1 MRHAATPESG
11 CYSIITYL
19 LMLLANGK
27 LFYNQ
32 NGVATALG
40 SGSQFTTNRVIAFA
54 LLNTASTGDYF
65 V

>member
-40 SGSQFTTNRVIAFA
+40 SGSQFTTINRAIAFA
-54 LLNTASTGDYF
+54 LINTGINH
-65 V
+65 